1 VVPGKKYLSFRCTG
15 CGNCCRDP
23 LLPLTHFDLRLI
35 VDRTGDSPEDIVRW
49 VDKWGIDM
57 DDEPEAFVKLR
68 QGKRVMVLA
77 HEYGAC
83 RYLGDD
89 NRCSIYSSRPLGC
102 RIYPFDPEYFK
113 RGPRAGKL
121 RRLKLIHACECPHEL
136 DGQNDP
142 AKLHALHVRYESMLH
157 AYHEKVADWNRL
169 QGQRKRRGLSPST
182 AREYLAW
189 LGFADARSSA
199 AHAAE

>member
-1 VVPGKKYLSFRCTG
+1 
-15 CGNCCRDP
+15 
-23 LLPLTHFDLRLI
+23 
-35 VDRTGDSPEDIVRW
+35 
-49 VDKWGIDM
+49 
-57 DDEPEAFVKLR
+57 
-68 QGKRVMVLA
+68 MVLR
-77 HEYGAC
+77 HEYGGC

-142 AKLHALHVRYESMLH
+142 VRLHALHVRYESMLR
-157 AYHEKVADWNRL
+157 AYHEKVAEWNRL
-169 QGQRKRRGLSPST
+169 QERRKRRGLAPGT

-189 LGFADARSSA
+189 LGFEDPRSSA
-199 AHAAE
+199 AQAAE